1 MHLNQQF
8 PDGDALPAAEAEAA
22 LRWLVDYREERNLH
36 SLPTGLD
43 FLVLTRQHEPM
54 AATRKRPNLAD
65 WEQFWS
71 LRDTG
76 SIQAEVKLRG
86 EDPLWRAGW
95 TGFLGRADY
104 DLTDKSP
111 GRGAG
116 KGGRNLGADGDL
128 AGDGPG
134 YRDWKR
140 TPAYQQ
146 WLQETGQVEKK

>member
-1 MHLNQQF
+1 EQPLSSR
-8 PDGDALPAAEAEAA
+8 EADEA
-22 LRWLVDYREERNLH
+22 LRRLVDYREERNLY
-36 SLPTGLD
+36 SLPEGLD
-43 FLVLTRQHEPM
+43 FLVLTRDHQP
-54 AATRKRPNLAD
+54 AATTRPRPKLAD
-65 WEQFWS
+65 WEKFWG
-71 LRDTG
+71 LHDTG
-76 SIQAEVKLRG
+76 SLQAEVKLRG

-134 YRDWKR
+134 YRNWRK

-146 WLQETGQVEKK
+146 WLEDTGQVEKR